1 MIKGQVLACPFQ
13 YSEHRIFR
21 VMMTETRKIDVA
33 GQFSIGGNSRFVL
46 IAGPCAIES
55 EAMTMQVAAE
65 LKQICADLG
74 IHLIF
79 KSSFDKANR
88 SSVKSPRGLGMEKGL
103 QILKR
108 VKTELNLPI
117 VTDVHETWQCAPV
130 AEVADMLQIPAFLSR
145 QTDLLVAAANT
156 GKIVNVKKGQFMA
169 PWDMK
174 NVIDKLSDSGNE
186 NILLCERG
194 SSFGYNNLIVD
205 MTGLVEM
212 RSYGFPVVFDATH
225 AVQKPGGQ
233 GTSTGGNREMVP
245 YLMRAA
251 LAVGVDA
258 IFAEVHPDP
267 DHAFSDGPNQIH
279 LSNIRKILEQ
289 AVAIDDLVKGSRET
303 KGERNDD
310 GSKSLALSELQ
321 PKTTNHKPQIKLF
334 LTDVDGVLTDAG
346 MYYSE
351 NGDELKKFNTHDGM
365 GLQLIRQL
373 GVKTG
378 IITSENT
385 KMVERRFSKLKLDY
399 LYQGKREGGKL
410 AAAKEI
416 CEKEGILLSEVAYIG
431 DDINCLELLSNVG
444 WAACPANA
452 LDAVKNIPGIVQ
464 MKKNGGEGCVREFV
478 EMIIK
483 RQNI

>member
-1 MIKGQVLACPFQ
+1 MIIDTC
-13 YSEHRIFR
+13 
-21 VMMTETRKIDVA
+21 KIDVVNR
-33 GQFSIGGNSRFVL
+33 FEIGGNNRFVL

-55 EAMTMQVAAE
+55 EEMTMMVAAKLKEICEE
-65 LKQICADLG
+65 LD

-88 SSVKSPRGLGMEKGL
+88 SSVKAPRGLGMKRGL
-103 QILKR
+103 EILQR
-108 VKTELNLPI
+108 VKTELDLPI
-117 VTDVHETWQCAPV
+117 VTDVHEAWQCAEV
-130 AEVADMLQIPAFLSR
+130 AKVADMLQIPAFLSR
-145 QTDLLVAAANT
+145 QTDLLVAAAQT

-174 NVIDKLSDSGNE
+174 NVIDKLRDSGNE

-194 SSFGYNNLIVD
+194 SSFGYNNLVVD

-251 LAVGVDA
+251 LAIGVDA

-279 LSNIRKILEQ
+279 LSKIKEILEQ
-289 AVAIDDLVKGSRET
+289 AIAIDNIT
-303 KGERNDD
+303 KQ
-310 GSKSLALSELQ
+310 LAVSNKQQAISAKIPTKNYQ
-321 PKTTNHKPQIKLF
+321 PIKIKLL

-351 NGDELKKFNTHDGM
+351 AGDELKKFNTHDGM
-365 GLQLIRQL
+365 GLQLIRDK
-373 GVKTG
+373 GIKTG
-378 IITSENT
+378 IITSEDT
-385 KMVERRFSKLKLDY
+385 KLVERRFNKLKLDY

-410 AAAKEI
+410 ASVKEI
-416 CEKEGILLSEVAYIG
+416 CSKEGLKLSEVAYIG
-431 DDINCLELLSNVG
+431 DDVNCFELLSNVG
-444 WAACPANA
+444 LAACPSNA
-452 LDAVKNIPGIVQ
+452 LDTIKNIPGIIQ
-464 MKKNGGEGCVREFV
+464 MKKKGGEGCVREFV
-478 EMIIK
+478 EMIM
-483 RQNI
+483 NSYC

>member
-1 MIKGQVLACPFQ
+1 MVETHKINVLNRF
-13 YSEHRIFR
+13 
-21 VMMTETRKIDVA
+21 D
-33 GQFSIGGNSRFVL
+33 IGGNNRFVL

-55 EAMTMQVAAE
+55 EEMTMEVAAK
-65 LKQICADLG
+65 LKEICQDLG

-88 SSVKSPRGLGMEKGL
+88 SSVKAPRGLGMKRGL
-103 QILKR
+103 EILQR

-117 VTDVHETWQCAPV
+117 ITDVHETWQCAPV

-145 QTDLLVAAANT
+145 QTDLLIAAAKT

-174 NVIDKLSDSGNE
+174 NVIDKLRDSGNE

-212 RSYGFPVVFDATH
+212 RSYGYPVVFDATH

-267 DHAFSDGPNQIH
+267 EHAFSDGPNQIY
-279 LSNIRKILEQ
+279 LSKIREILEQ
-289 AVAIDDLVKGSRET
+289 AIAIDNIT
-303 KGERNDD
+303 KQLSVRKQPAEF
-310 GSKSLALSELQ
+310 SKLPTAHCPL
-321 PKTTNHKPQIKLF
+321 PTNIKLF

-351 NGDELKKFNTHDGM
+351 AGDELKKFNTHDGM
-365 GLQLIRQL
+365 GLQLIREK
-373 GVKTG
+373 GIKTG

-385 KMVERRFSKLKLDY
+385 KMVERRFNRLKLDY
-399 LYQGKREGGKL
+399 LYQGKLEGGKL
-410 AAAKEI
+410 ASVKEI
-416 CEKEGILLSEVAYIG
+416 CDKEGISLAEVAYIG
-431 DDINCLELLSNVG
+431 DDVNCFELLSSVG
-444 WAACPANA
+444 LAACPADA
-452 LDAVKNIPGIVQ
+452 LETVKNIPGIIQ
-464 MKKNGGEGCVREFV
+464 MKKKGGEGCVREFV
-478 EMIIK
+478 EMIISK
-483 RQNI
+483 L

>member
-1 MIKGQVLACPFQ
+1 MVETHKINVLNRF
-13 YSEHRIFR
+13 
-21 VMMTETRKIDVA
+21 D
-33 GQFSIGGNSRFVL
+33 IGGNSRFVL

-55 EAMTMQVAAE
+55 EQMTMEVAAE
-65 LKQICADLG
+65 LKQICQDLD
-74 IHLIF
+74 INLIF

-88 SSVKSPRGLGMEKGL
+88 SSVKAPRGLGMKRGL
-103 QILKR
+103 EILQR
-108 VKTELNLPI
+108 VKTELDLPI

-145 QTDLLVAAANT
+145 QTDLLIAAAKT

-174 NVIDKLSDSGNE
+174 NVIDKLRDSGNE

-212 RSYGFPVVFDATH
+212 RSYGYPVVFDATH

-258 IFAEVHPDP
+258 VFAEVHPDP
-267 DHAFSDGPNQIH
+267 EHAFSDGPNQIH
-279 LSNIRKILEQ
+279 LSKIREILEQ
-289 AVAIDDLVKGSRET
+289 AIAIDNITKQLAVSSKQQAVITKLPTPDSR
-303 KGERNDD
+303 
-310 GSKSLALSELQ
+310 LQ
-321 PKTTNHKPQIKLF
+321 TIIKLF

-351 NGDELKKFNTHDGM
+351 AGDELKKFNTHDGM
-365 GLQLIRQL
+365 GLQLIREK
-373 GVKTG
+373 GIKTG

-385 KMVERRFSKLKLDY
+385 NMVERRFIKLKLDY

-410 AAAKEI
+410 ASVKEI
-416 CEKEGILLSEVAYIG
+416 CDKEGITLAEVAYIG
-431 DDINCLELLSNVG
+431 DDVNCFELLSSVG
-444 WAACPANA
+444 LAACPADA
-452 LDAVKNIPGIVQ
+452 LDTIKNIPGIIQ
-464 MKKNGGEGCVREFV
+464 MKKKGGEGCVREFV
-478 EMIIK
+478 EMILK
-483 RQNI
+483 NH

>member
-1 MIKGQVLACPFQ
+1 ML
-13 YSEHRIFR
+13 
-21 VMMTETRKIDVA
+21 ETHKINILNR
-33 GQFSIGGNSRFVL
+33 FEIGGCSRFVL

-55 EAMTMQVAAE
+55 EEMTMEVAAKLKEICQE
-65 LKQICADLG
+65 LD

-88 SSVKSPRGLGMEKGL
+88 SSVKSPRGLGMKRGL
-103 QILKR
+103 EILQR
-108 VKTELNLPI
+108 VKTELGLPI

-145 QTDLLVAAANT
+145 QTDLLVAAAQT

-174 NVIDKLSDSGNE
+174 NVIDKLRDSGNE

-194 SSFGYNNLIVD
+194 SSFGYNNLVVD

-267 DHAFSDGPNQIH
+267 DHAFSDGPNQIY
-279 LSNIRKILEQ
+279 LSKIKEILEQ
-289 AVAIDDLVKGSRET
+289 AIAIDNIT
-303 KGERNDD
+303 KGISPQLTVNGPQSIEKAKVITTEQRMRN
-310 GSKSLALSELQ
+310 
-321 PKTTNHKPQIKLF
+321 IKLF

-351 NGDELKKFNTHDGM
+351 AGDELKKFNTHDGM
-365 GLQLIRQL
+365 GLQLIREK
-373 GVKTG
+373 GIKTG
-378 IITSENT
+378 IVTSENT
-385 KMVERRFSKLKLDY
+385 KMVERRFNKLKLDY

-410 AAAKEI
+410 ASVKEI
-416 CEKEGILLSEVAYIG
+416 CEKEGISLSEVAYIG
-431 DDINCLELLSNVG
+431 DDVNCFELLSNVG
-444 WAACPANA
+444 LAACPANA
-452 LDAVKNIPGIVQ
+452 LTAIKNIPGIIQ
-464 MKKNGGEGCVREFV
+464 MNKKGGEGCVREFI

-483 RQNI
+483 

>member
-1 MIKGQVLACPFQ
+1 MITDTCKINVLNRF
-13 YSEHRIFR
+13 E
-21 VMMTETRKIDVA
+21 
-33 GQFSIGGNSRFVL
+33 IGGHNRFVL
-46 IAGPCAIES
+46 IAGPCAIET
-55 EAMTMQVAAE
+55 EEMTMMVAAK
-65 LKQICADLG
+65 LKEICEELG

-88 SSVKSPRGLGMEKGL
+88 SSVKAPRGLGMQRGL
-103 QILKR
+103 EILQR
-108 VKTELNLPI
+108 VKTELGLPI
-117 VTDVHETWQCAPV
+117 VTDVHETWQCAEV
-130 AEVADMLQIPAFLSR
+130 AKVADMLQIPAFLSR
-145 QTDLLVAAANT
+145 QTDLLVAAAKT

-174 NVIDKLSDSGNE
+174 NVIDKLRDSGNE

-194 SSFGYNNLIVD
+194 SSFGYNNLVVD

-251 LAVGVDA
+251 LAIGVDA

-267 DHAFSDGPNQIH
+267 DHAFSDGPNQIY
-279 LSNIRKILEQ
+279 LSKIKEILQQ
-289 AVAIDDLVKGSRET
+289 AIAIDNIT
-303 KGERNDD
+303 KQIAVN
-310 GSKSLALSELQ
+310 SKQQTVSTKLPTKNYE
-321 PKTTNHKPQIKLF
+321 PGKIKLL

-351 NGDELKKFNTHDGM
+351 AGDELKKFNTHDGM
-365 GLQLIRQL
+365 GLQLIRTK
-373 GVKTG
+373 GIKTG

-385 KMVERRFSKLKLDY
+385 KLVERRFQKLKLDY

-410 AAAKEI
+410 ASVKEI
-416 CEKEGILLSEVAYIG
+416 CGKEGITLAEVAYIG
-431 DDINCLELLSNVG
+431 DDVNCFELLSNVG
-444 WAACPANA
+444 LAACPANA
-452 LDAVKNIPGIVQ
+452 LDAIKNIPGIIQ
-464 MKKNGGEGCVREFV
+464 MKKKGGEGCVREFV
-478 EMIIK
+478 EMIM
-483 RQNI
+483 NSYC

>member
-1 MIKGQVLACPFQ
+1 MLK
-13 YSEHRIFR
+13 
-21 VMMTETRKIDVA
+21 TRKINVLNRFD
-33 GQFSIGGNSRFVL
+33 IGGNNRFVL

-55 EAMTMQVAAE
+55 EAMTMEVASK
-65 LKQICADLG
+65 LKEICTELG

-88 SSVKSPRGLGMEKGL
+88 SSVKAPRGVGMERGL
-103 QILKR
+103 QILHR
-108 VKTELNLPI
+108 VKTELDLPVI
-117 VTDVHETWQCAPV
+117 TDVHETWQCAPV

-145 QTDLLVAAANT
+145 QTDLLVAAAMT

-174 NVIDKLSDSGNE
+174 NVIDKLRDSGNE

-194 SSFGYNNLIVD
+194 SSFGYNNLVVD

-245 YLMRAA
+245 YLMWAA

-279 LSNIRKILEQ
+279 LSKIRGILEQ
-289 AVAIDDLVKGSRET
+289 AIAIDNIT
-303 KGERNDD
+303 KQLAVS
-310 GSKSLALSELQ
+310 SKQQAVSAKL
-321 PKTTNHKPQIKLF
+321 PTTNYQLPTKIKLL

-351 NGDELKKFNTHDGM
+351 AGDELKKFNTHDGM
-365 GLQLIRQL
+365 GLQLLQL
-373 GVKTG
+373 KGIKTG

-385 KMVERRFSKLKLDY
+385 KLVERRFNKLKLDY
-399 LYQGKREGGKL
+399 LFQGKREGGKL
-410 AAAKEI
+410 AAVKEI
-416 CEKEGILLSEVAYIG
+416 CEKEGITLAEVAYIG
-431 DDINCLELLSNVG
+431 DDVNCFELLSSVG
-444 WAACPANA
+444 WAACPA
-452 LDAVKNIPGIVQ
+452 DAVDLIKNIPGIIQ
-464 MKKNGGEGCVREFV
+464 MRKKGGEGCVREFV
-478 EMIIK
+478 EMIL
-483 RQNI
+483 NNY

>member
-1 MIKGQVLACPFQ
+1 MIA
-13 YSEHRIFR
+13 
-21 VMMTETRKIDVA
+21 TRKINVA
-33 GQFSIGGNSRFVL
+33 NRFEIGGNNRFVL
-46 IAGPCAIES
+46 IAGPCAIET
-55 EAMTMQVAAE
+55 EEMTMQVAAT
-65 LKQICADLG
+65 LKEICHDLG

-88 SSVKSPRGLGMEKGL
+88 TSVKAPRGVGMERGL
-103 QILKR
+103 EILQR
-108 VKTELNLPI
+108 VKTELDLPVI
-117 VTDVHETWQCAPV
+117 TDVHESWQCEPV
-130 AEVADMLQIPAFLSR
+130 AKVVDMLQIPAFLSR
-145 QTDLLVAAANT
+145 QTDLLVAAAKT

-174 NVIDKLSDSGNE
+174 NVVEKLRDSGSE
-186 NILLCERG
+186 QILLCERG
-194 SSFGYNNLIVD
+194 SSFGYNNLVVD

-212 RSYGFPVVFDATH
+212 RNYGFPVVFDATH

-258 IFAEVHPDP
+258 VFAEVHPDP

-279 LSNIRKILEQ
+279 LSNIRKILEE
-289 AVAIDDLVKGSRET
+289 AVAIDDLIKGNKET
-303 KGERNDD
+303 PGDKETRRQG
-310 GSKSLALSELQ
+310 GSEL
-321 PKTTNHKPQIKLF
+321 KTQNSKLNIKLF

-365 GLQLIRQL
+365 GLQLIRQK
-373 GVKTG
+373 GIKTG

-385 KMVERRFSKLKLDY
+385 MMVERRFNKLKLDY

-410 AAAKEI
+410 ASALEI
-416 CEKEGILLSEVAYIG
+416 CEKEGITLKEVAYIG
-431 DDINCLELLSNVG
+431 DDINCLELLSHVG
-444 WAACPANA
+444 LAACPANA
-452 LDAVKNIPGIVQ
+452 LDAVKQIPGIVR
-464 MKKNGGEGCVREFV
+464 MNKKGGEGCVREFI
-478 EMIIK
+478 EMIISRMEK
-483 RQNI
+483 